1 MSLPAPQRV
10 SPTEFISTGWT
21 EPKCKTQQ
29 TIKHSGIQK
38 LVLPMS
44 YRNYLYQEI
53 TKIIR
58 ENSEWFRP
66 PIPESMY
73 AQIIRI
79 PTFLSM
85 EIQNP
90 GVYSLQMSGLRFEDS
105 SIEPILEYSL
115 LITQSIQTKEK
126 EKILLETLDDSREL
140 NESESESE
148 SLHLEEYLEQ
158 EDDIEEWEPPVEEE
172 TNLRIVDPDPD
183 PDGLIDA
190 IEERI
195 RQTQKDLEELKKL
208 RNQRKFK

>member
-1 MSLPAPQRV
+1 
-10 SPTEFISTGWT
+10 
-21 EPKCKTQQ
+21 
-29 TIKHSGIQK
+29 
-38 LVLPMS
+38 MS